1 MRYVSTAF
9 LVASALMLPTAVAD
23 ADPITFIAN
32 LSGANQNP
40 ANDSPATGRRRRSA

>member
-23 ADPITFIAN
+23 AELV
-32 LSGANQNP
+32 LSWAQ
-40 ANDSPATGRRRRSA
+40 ACLVWS